1 MPSHELVSFYVF
13 CSWGHKQ
20 VLDPLTSFSYTGVL
34 PSEVGVLCDLN
45 PCPMERR
52 ARNEEKERL
61 MVIVSKLEG
70 FARAPPL
77 LLWPK
82 PS

>member
-52 ARNEEKERL
+52 ARNGRKRKADGNTKQ
-61 MVIVSKLEG
+61 VGG
-70 FARAPPL
+70 FCSGSTSAIMAET
-77 LLWPK
+77 
-82 PS
+82 